1 VFSVL
6 MLLVGQQ
13 AVVCKKAHFNTL
25 IVKGA
30 TG

>member
-1 VFSVL
+1 